1 MDINKLLA
9 GNVGGQQAP
18 VPPQV
23 QAMADFARKMNPVF
37 VLLDLMTKT
46 QDLNPDEENQ
56 VKLKGLQSA
65 TIDRPTR

>member
-1 MDINKLLA
+1 
-9 GNVGGQQAP
+9 
-18 VPPQV
+18 
-23 QAMADFARKMNPVF
+23 MADFARKMNPVF

-46 QDLNPDEENQ
+46 QDLNQGEENQ